1 MGLLDSGWN
10 FEAFDVF
17 FGTIHEA
24 GVVGQ
29 GEDIIRWLWGRGSLL
44 TVALERFFRIMGPF
58 SSSVCGSASG
68 DAEDGFRSF
77 RGWCRRFETRR
88 SNHVEGGPFVLF
100 VDSLERGI
108 EKSRC
113 CLSLTHCSFTL
124 CPLGL
129 VDVEHG
135 ETLVC
140 PT

>member
-1 MGLLDSGWN
+1 M
-10 FEAFDVF
+10 
-17 FGTIHEA
+17 
-24 GVVGQ
+24 
-29 GEDIIRWLWGRGSLL
+29 

-58 SSSVCGSASG
+58 SSSVCGRAAG

-77 RGWCRRFETRR
+77 RGWCRRFGTRR
-88 SNHVEGGPFVLF
+88 SNHVEGSPFVLF
-100 VDSLERGI
+100 VDNLERGI

-140 PT
+140 PTCTFFPVGTFSRFFSCLPRKKGQFFLFFHFY